1 MPLHS
6 CAEPKWFKYGKR
18 AATQFVTAVL
28 VWCGKR
34 VEFDSVSQPFVKLNL
49 GSTYGA
55 LSESDVAPVLLQ
67 SWPYLIRFSTWK
79 VRCLNQAL
87 GNQKEETD

>member
-1 MPLHS
+1 MPNLS
-6 CAEPKWFKYGKR
+6 DLSMAKER
-18 AATQFVTAVL
+18 QLNQFVTAVL

-34 VEFDSVSQPFVKLNL
+34 VEFDSVSQPFVELNL

-67 SWPYLIRFSTWK
+67 S
-79 VRCLNQAL
+79 
-87 GNQKEETD
+87 

>member
-1 MPLHS
+1 MAKERQLN
-6 CAEPKWFKYGKR
+6 
-18 AATQFVTAVL
+18 QFVTAVL

-34 VEFDSVSQPFVKLNL
+34 VEFDSVSQPFVELNL

-67 SWPYLIRFSTWK
+67 S
-79 VRCLNQAL
+79 
-87 GNQKEETD
+87 